1 MFVQQYDGSTIR
13 KAILMYD
20 NIRSFRK
27 VAMIMNIG
35 KTTVHRWYNRFNRV
49 LSSSKRKKKKKRTR
63 KLKYPTLVDDLKTL
77 FSAPSK
83 LKFISLSD
91 IKSRLPDYFPS
102 LSTLAKYLK
111 KAGGFKKKVYKLYKM
126 QQSC

>member
-1 MFVQQYDGSTIR
+1 
-13 KAILMYD
+13 
-20 NIRSFRK
+20 
-27 VAMIMNIG
+27 MNIG

-49 LSSSKRKKKKKRTR
+49 LASSKRKKKQKRTR
-63 KLKYPTLVDDLKTL
+63 KLKYPTLVDDLKAL

-102 LSTLAKYLK
+102 LSTLA
-111 KAGGFKKKVYKLYKM
+111 GVSRRRFTNFTKVPVPGEIMVVISSGPRHNTNYENIYPPR
-126 QQSC
+126 